1 MAYNEV
7 TIRPISRWI
16 GPTSQQQID
25 QLRYFKQPILLY
37 ASGHQPVD
45 RDRLVDLQGISR
57 WSPNISVKKR

>member
-7 TIRPISRWI
+7 TIRPISRLI

-37 ASGHQPVD
+37 VSGHQPVD

-57 WSPNISVKKR
+57 